1 MSGLFSSISTSA
13 NALDVFQSALDTIQ
27 NNVTNSSTPGYATQS
42 LILQAMPFQP
52 TAGLPGG
59 VSAGQVQSA
68 RDEYSEQSV
77 RQQFS
82 ALGTLEQSSQSL
94 SNIELN
100 FNVTNDSGIPGT
112 LNTLLQNFSAWSV
125 TPSDSTAR
133 QSVIDSAQQLT
144 QAFQQ
149 AAAGLAQNS
158 SDTGLQIQQT
168 VTQINSLSA
177 QLQAFNVQRINGGA
191 NDAGLDA
198 QIHSTLEQLSE
209 YGAVTATTQPDGT
222 VTVLLGGQTPLV
234 IGTQQYA
241 ISASFSVPA
250 KPPATIAGGAPPARI
265 LDSGGADITSTISQG
280 KLAGQLDVY
289 NNILPSLIGN
299 AYQQGGLNQ
308 MAQSVA
314 DRVNQLLQSGNISD
328 GPPPVPGVALFSY
341 DAAHPAAIAQT
352 LTVNSAITPDQLA
365 AIDPGPPY
373 VSNGIALQL
382 AGLATPTS
390 AADEINGSSYAQF
403 YGNLA
408 ASVGSHAASA
418 QNQMNVQQQVLAQ
431 ARNLRSEASG
441 VSLNDQAAQML
452 QFQKAYEAASKMVTV
467 LDQLTQDTINMLP
480 TP

>member
-1 MSGLFSSISTSA
+1 MSGLFSAMNTSA
-13 NALDVFQSALDTIQ
+13 NALDVFQRALETIQ
-27 NNVTNSSTPGYATQS
+27 NNVTNSSTPGYASQT
-42 LILQAMPFQP
+42 LNLQALPFQP
-52 TAGLPGG
+52 SAGLPGG
-59 VSAGQVQSA
+59 LSAGQVQSA
-68 RDEYSEQSV
+68 RDEYAEQSV

-82 ALGTLEQSSQSL
+82 ALGTLEQTSQSL
-94 SNIELN
+94 SSVELN
-100 FNVTNDSGIPGT
+100 FNVSSDSGIPGA
-112 LNTLLQNFSAWSV
+112 LNTLLQNFSSWSV
-125 TPSDSTAR
+125 TPTDSSAR
-133 QSVIDSAQQLT
+133 QLVINGAQQLT

-149 AAAGLAQNS
+149 AAAGLTQNS
-158 SDTGLQIQQT
+158 TDTALQIGQS
-168 VTQINSLSA
+168 VTQINSLAS
-177 QLQAFNVQRINGGA
+177 QLQAYNVQRIHGGA

-209 YGAVTATTQPDGT
+209 YGAITATTQPDGT

-250 KPPATIAGGAPPARI
+250 NPPATIAGGAPPARI
-265 LDSGGADITSTISQG
+265 LDAQGTNITSTISQG

-314 DRVNQLLQSGNISD
+314 DRINQLLQSGNISD

-341 DAAHPAAIAQT
+341 DAAHPSAIAQT
-352 LTVNSAITPDQLA
+352 LTLNNAITPAQLA

-373 VSNGIALQL
+373 VSNGIALRL
-382 AGLATPTS
+382 AGLATPKS

-408 ASVGSHAASA
+408 ASVGSQAASA
-418 QNQMNVQQQVLAQ
+418 QNQLNVQQQMLAQ
-431 ARNLRSEASG
+431 ARNLRSQSSG
-441 VSLNDQAAQML
+441 VSLNDQAAQMV
-452 QFQKAYEAASKMVTV
+452 QFQRAYDAASKMVTV
-467 LDQLTQDTINMLP
+467 VDQLTLDTINMLH
-480 TP
+480 T